1 MAGAGE
7 NKHFNSGS
15 AGGAHPALS
24 KPIFCAR
31 AEARPPQG
39 RRRRG
44 LGPICEPMA
53 LDRFSDN
60 EVPGSGRRP
69 HDKLISVYDR
79 LSLAEQQALLAAL
92 DRGWGKAVQHTEAE
106 ISVYDSLSLDE
117 QQALLAILE
126 SLDAPDEEG
135 DSSGAAPTHH

>member
-1 MAGAGE
+1 MLRTRRGAGPG
-7 NKHFNSGS
+7 HFEFDS
-15 AGGAHPALS
+15 L
-24 KPIFCAR
+24 CWELR
-31 AEARPPQG
+31 RDPPQG

-92 DRGWGKAVQHTEAE
+92 EA
-106 ISVYDSLSLDE
+106 
-117 QQALLAILE
+117 
-126 SLDAPDEEG
+126 LDAADEPE
-135 DSSGAAPTHH
+135 PTSPSRRAIELGCNVS